1 MLILKYYGKTDPG
14 KKSLKNEDSFVIG
27 PNGIFCAVADGMGG
41 APAGDI
47 ASSLFC
53 EASSSVF
60 EGADTENLEDSLF
73 RIRKAFSL
81 ANSRIIAHGIKY
93 PSDEGLGC
101 TAELL
106 TFVQNSYV
114 LGHIGDSR
122 VYRLRNGR
130 LLQLTTD
137 HSFVQSQVEKGI
149 LRPEQ
154 ARTHSLRHIL
164 SKALGVNMEPAFDV
178 IEGTLEKKD
187 LFLLCS
193 DGLSD
198 MVEDRRIEEILSKQ
212 TPHEISAEMLIKSAN
227 ESGGN
232 DNITVVL
239 VSVEDVC
246 SGPLNLQ

>member
-1 MLILKYYGKTDPG
+1 MLILKYYGKTDFG
-14 KKSLKNEDSFVIG
+14 KKRLKNEDSFVIG
-27 PNGIFCAVADGMGG
+27 PNGIFYAVADGMGG

-53 EASSSVF
+53 ETSSSVF

-73 RIRKAFSL
+73 RIRKTFSL
-81 ANSRIIAHGIKY
+81 ANARIIAHGIKY

-106 TFVQNSYV
+106 TFVRNSYV

-122 VYRLRNGR
+122 VYRLRNGG

-164 SKALGVNMEPAFDV
+164 SKALGVNMVPAFDV

-198 MVEDRRIEEILSKQ
+198 MVEDRRMEEILSKQ
-212 TPHEISAEMLIKSAN
+212 MPHEMSVEMLIESAN

-239 VSVEDVC
+239 VSVE
-246 SGPLNLQ
+246 SL

>member
-1 MLILKYYGKTDPG
+1 MLTLKYYGKTDFG
-14 KKSLKNEDSFVIG
+14 KKRLINEDSFAIG

-53 EASSSVF
+53 ETCSLIF
-60 EGADTENLEDSLF
+60 EGAGTENLEDSLL
-73 RIRKAFSL
+73 RVHKAFTV
-81 ANSRIIAHGIKY
+81 ANSRIFAHGMKN
-93 PSDEGLGC
+93 PGAGGLGC

-106 TFVQNSYV
+106 TFAQNSYV

-122 VYRLRNGR
+122 VYRLRDGR
-130 LLQLTTD
+130 LFQLTID
-137 HSFVQSQVEKGI
+137 HSFVQSQIEKGI
-149 LRPEQ
+149 LREQQ
-154 ARTHSLRHIL
+154 ARTHSLRHML
-164 SKALGVNMEPAFDV
+164 LKALGVNMELDFDV

-198 MVEDRRIEEILSKQ
+198 MVEDSRMEEIFSKGM
-212 TPHEISAEMLIKSAN
+212 PHEISAEMLIESAN
-227 ESGGN
+227 ESGGI

-239 VSVEDVC
+239 ISVED
-246 SGPLNLQ
+246 L